1 MEYNF
6 EHTSVY
12 VLTIGKLAT
21 TVANQGGK
29 MMHFEKI
36 HQGRKDKG
44 LYRIL
49 NLKCSSCKPT
59 DKTTNCQKDVK
70 YIKWFSF
77 ILKKESHNPKI

>member
-36 HQGRKDKG
+36 H
-44 LYRIL
+44 
-49 NLKCSSCKPT
+49 
-59 DKTTNCQKDVK
+59 
-70 YIKWFSF
+70 
-77 ILKKESHNPKI
+77 

>member
-12 VLTIGKLAT
+12 VLTIRKLAT

-36 HQGRKDKG
+36 H
-44 LYRIL
+44 
-49 NLKCSSCKPT
+49 
-59 DKTTNCQKDVK
+59 
-70 YIKWFSF
+70 
-77 ILKKESHNPKI
+77 

>member
-29 MMHFEKI
+29 MMHFEKSTRA
-36 HQGRKDKG
+36 GRTKA
-44 LYRIL
+44 
-49 NLKCSSCKPT
+49 
-59 DKTTNCQKDVK
+59 
-70 YIKWFSF
+70 F
-77 ILKKESHNPKI
+77 IGF

>member
-1 MEYNF
+1 MPWKFLCVKLQSEKIKYLIVPVGSVLVLYVWGGCLFVSLNFMEYNF

-36 HQGRKDKG
+36 H
-44 LYRIL
+44 
-49 NLKCSSCKPT
+49 
-59 DKTTNCQKDVK
+59 
-70 YIKWFSF
+70 
-77 ILKKESHNPKI
+77 